1 MGDFTIFKLADPRH
15 LEFWESNNGFSE
27 KPMWDLSSIETT
39 ALNCLIFEKIVFL
52 CTRFGDRQ
60 KDEQTEPLRKGA
72 LAVASGA

>member
-1 MGDFTIFKLADPRH
+1 
-15 LEFWESNNGFSE
+15 
-27 KPMWDLSSIETT
+27 MWDLSSIETT